1 MKLAMNLFAG
11 FGRRHL
17 VIAAAFAVVTQLTHT
32 AYVVLGQEQFE
43 LIPVIAWTGMYL
55 LLFLAGLGCAVATE
69 NRLGLSA
76 RGIIVA
82 VLAAALLAT
91 FAVELLLYAMPA
103 NLLGVFEGS
112 KRETFLNDFHRIAFR
127 FSASAGWS
135 VLLVVF
141 YAMLRASER
150 AAEQLHAAQVAA
162 LAAERQVVEG
172 DLRAMQGR
180 VDPQLLFDTL
190 LQVERAYAHDVQ
202 AGQEALDALIRF
214 LRAALPG
221 DPAAST
227 TVAGERELTEAYLG
241 LLASRA
247 DSRPQ
252 INISVAPEANS
263 VAMPAMLLLPL
274 VRWAL
279 DDRSATQLE
288 ISARR
293 RADALEVSVRSDSRA
308 SAPAGEAHIAGV
320 RERLARLF
328 AGQAKLDVNISPE
341 ARYARL
347 LIPT

>member
-1 MKLAMNLFAG
+1 MNLFAG

-17 VIAAAFAVVTQLTHT
+17 VIAAAFTVVTQLTHT
-32 AYVVLGQEQFE
+32 AYVLIGKEPFE
-43 LIPVIAWTGMYL
+43 PLQIIAWTAMYV
-55 LLFLAGLGCAVATE
+55 LLFLAGLACTVAIE

-76 RGIIVA
+76 RGIVVA
-82 VLAAALLAT
+82 LLAAAVLTT
-91 FAVELLLYAMPA
+91 FAIELLLYAMPE
-103 NLLGVFEGS
+103 NMVSVFEGK
-112 KRETFLNDFHRIAFR
+112 KRETYVNDFHRIAFR

-135 VLLVVF
+135 LLLVVF

-180 VDPQLLFDTL
+180 VDPELLFDTL
-190 LQVERAYAHDVQ
+190 LHVERVYAQDVQ
-202 AGQEALDALIRF
+202 AGQDALDALIRF

-221 DPAAST
+221 DPTAST
-227 TVAGERELTEAYLG
+227 TLAGEQELAEAYLALVG
-241 LLASRA
+241 RLAESPRCE
-247 DSRPQ
+247 
-252 INISVAPEANS
+252 ISVAPEAR
-263 VAMPAMLLLPL
+263 AAPMPAMLLLPL

-293 RADALEVSVRSDSRA
+293 RPDALEVSVRSDSRA

-328 AGQAKLDVNISPE
+328 AGQASLDVNVGPD

>member
-1 MKLAMNLFAG
+1 
-11 FGRRHL
+11 
-17 VIAAAFAVVTQLTHT
+17 
-32 AYVVLGQEQFE
+32 
-43 LIPVIAWTGMYL
+43 
-55 LLFLAGLGCAVATE
+55 
-69 NRLGLSA
+69 
-76 RGIIVA
+76 
-82 VLAAALLAT
+82 
-91 FAVELLLYAMPA
+91 
-103 NLLGVFEGS
+103 
-112 KRETFLNDFHRIAFR
+112 
-127 FSASAGWS
+127 
-135 VLLVVF
+135 
-141 YAMLRASER
+141 
-150 AAEQLHAAQVAA
+150 
-162 LAAERQVVEG
+162 
-172 DLRAMQGR
+172 MQGR